1 VTASTEGKLG
11 FYDVEL
17 LRKFHIE
24 IGNAKPFKTI
34 KSKSRFLCL
43 SINHLKSPEA
53 AKLPKSKSI
62 GKKKK

>member
-53 AKLPKSKSI
+53 KLPKSKSI